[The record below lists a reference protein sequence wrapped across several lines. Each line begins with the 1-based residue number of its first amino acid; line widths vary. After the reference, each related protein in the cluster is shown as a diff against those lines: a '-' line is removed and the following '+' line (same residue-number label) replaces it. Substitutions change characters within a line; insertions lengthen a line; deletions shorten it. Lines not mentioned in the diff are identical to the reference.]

1 MTTEPTKPVIRFR
14 NYKPH
19 DAALRKEK
27 VVVPLDVTEPSSSS
41 SSSINANDVTAAAV
55 VATASFAAPAVVPE
69 ALNSKRKREV
79 VDVIKKELAQHTE
92 EELNIIPKKPNWDL
106 KCQVEDRIQKLKRRT
121 QRAIVDILREKLT
134 VDAANEID
142 E

>member
-1 MTTEPTKPVIRFR
+1 MATEATKPVIRFR

-19 DAALRKEK
+19 DATLRKEK
-27 VVVPLDVTEPSSSS
+27 VVDTEPPSSS
-41 SSSINANDVTAAAV
+41 SSSINANDVASTAV
-55 VATASFAAPAVVPE
+55 VATATFAAPAVVPE
-69 ALNSKRKREV
+69 VPNSKRKREV

-106 KCQVEDRIQKLKRRT
+106 KCQVEDRIQKLKRKT
-121 QRAIVDILREKLT
+121 QRAIVDILREKLAA
-134 VDAANEID
+134 DAINDID